1 MFVKI
6 LLNRPLSFNTV
17 ITVSLVP
24 LEKQQFNGSDQTI
37 LFQWV
42 PIERSLK
49 HHVLNVMDLEEIPV
63 VGREGIGLVELEA
76 LRFLVLSFF

>member
-24 LEKQQFNGSDQTI
+24 LEKLQFNGSDQTI

-42 PIERSLK
+42 PIESSLK
-49 HHVLNVMDLEEIPV
+49 HNVMDVMDLEEIPV